1 MSISTL
7 IRRLT
12 GATSCTIFLGALAA
26 QTPSDLEE
34 RIQRIQ
40 DRIPPATM
48 VKGEPVPTTKLAD
61 RMAALHVPGASIAVI
76 HDGKIEGV
84 FRELCNIF
92 TRSGGQPTTQL
103 TWQVYR
109 EMRRNLPIILRQS
122 GANSIFNTRVFKD
135 LSVLASDCA
144 DRFVS

>member
-1 MSISTL
+1 VQIVAIEKFEREFQS
-7 IRRLT
+7 RREAFSSRELRRRNF
-12 GATSCTIFLGALAA
+12 GLVVGDRSKIDPCSCSERGFGQTSPFA
-26 QTPSDLEE
+26 SDLNGT
-34 RIQRIQ
+34 
-40 DRIPPATM
+40 DPY
-48 VKGEPVPTTKLAD
+48 
-61 RMAALHVPGASIAVI
+61 I

-103 TWQVYR
+103 MWQVYR